1 MVKNIFM
8 EAVPLRF
15 RNWLQRTMSGR
26 YGPDQLNMAMLI
38 LAVILTI
45 VASITRLGLL
55 NVLSYIMLILC
66 FIRMLSRNLTARRR
80 ENDKFLKYWWPIRT
94 KLQKL
99 FDKNYRFFKCP
110 ACRCTL
116 RVPRRKGKIQVTC
129 PKCGERFTKKT

>member
-1 MVKNIFM
+1 M
-8 EAVPLRF
+8 RF

-94 KLQKL
+94 KLQNL

>member
-1 MVKNIFM
+1 MK
-8 EAVPLRF
+8 F

-38 LAVILTI
+38 LAVVLTI
-45 VASITRLGLL
+45 VASVTRLGLL
-55 NVLSYIMLILC
+55 NILSYVMLILC

-94 KLQKL
+94 KLQNR